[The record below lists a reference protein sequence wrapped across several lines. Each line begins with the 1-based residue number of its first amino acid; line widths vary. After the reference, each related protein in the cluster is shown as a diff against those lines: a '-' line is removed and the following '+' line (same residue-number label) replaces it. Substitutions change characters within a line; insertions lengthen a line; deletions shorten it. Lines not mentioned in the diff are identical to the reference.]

1 MHETLHRPDES
12 TFRKKRCHRH
22 RRRRVPIDLILNEIL
37 IEETFKE
44 NISERGK
51 KKKKIMIQ
59 GHGLHFASDLH
70 FGTGVIIRYN

>member
-44 NISERGK
+44 NISER

-70 FGTGVIIRYN
+70 FGTGVINTL

>member
-51 KKKKIMIQ
+51 KKKK
-59 GHGLHFASDLH
+59 
-70 FGTGVIIRYN
+70 

>member
-51 KKKKIMIQ
+51 KKKKNNDSRSRSTFRER
-59 GHGLHFASDLH
+59 LAFWNWSNNTL
-70 FGTGVIIRYN
+70 